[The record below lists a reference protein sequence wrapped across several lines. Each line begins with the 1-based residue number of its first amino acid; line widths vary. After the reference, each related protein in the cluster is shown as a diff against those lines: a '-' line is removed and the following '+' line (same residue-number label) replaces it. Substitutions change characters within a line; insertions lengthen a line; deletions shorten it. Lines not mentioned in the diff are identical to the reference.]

1 MKIYFYGTGSSE
13 GFPALFC
20 ECEYCRT
27 ARKIGGKNIRTRSS
41 AQIDESLLIDFS
53 PDTYAHEVYGGLDL
67 TKIKY
72 LLVTHSHT
80 DHFYAADIEGIFP
93 PMAETSPER
102 KLEVYGN
109 EEIGKLLKDTLQKGY
124 ESKVDFH
131 RTESFY
137 PFQIEQ
143 YTVMPL
149 RANHM
154 QSEECHLYIISRDGR
169 TVLYGQD
176 SAMFPEET
184 WEELKLWK
192 FSCVILDCTSVD
204 RDNYFDCHM
213 GIQDNARIKERMIK
227 EGMADEDTKF
237 IATHFAHTFAP
248 YHERLTE
255 LFRPY
260 GIIPAYDGME
270 IEI

>member
-1 MKIYFYGTGSSE
+1 MDFRIELNAAKGTAKASQQEDTEKLKREAKARG
-13 GFPALFC
+13 
-20 ECEYCRT
+20 EYIVSVSGDEKGLLAIAKKFNMSLT
-27 ARKIGGKNIRTRSS
+27 DFKNMT
-41 AQIDESLLIDFS
+41 
-53 PDTYAHEVYGGLDL
+53 GL
-67 TKIKY
+67 T
-72 LLVTHSHT
+72 
-80 DHFYAADIEGIFP
+80 
-93 PMAETSPER
+93 
-102 KLEVYGN
+102 
-109 EEIGKLLKDTLQKGY
+109 KDTLQKGY